1 MLNIY
6 TRYFYCLLVKQI
18 KCVHNGRI
26 TGDFILLVF
35 LYSSQFYRHKCK
47 CWVHIKIKINIILA
61 QKREFLDF
69 HQDQL
74 AYWEWDKKANRRC
87 DQKSLYQGKWV
98 NCQLKVE
105 TPHIQSVSQFILH
118 LKFNTCFLPDTV
130 LGAGNQ
136 RQIEVHFLQG
146 THSIKG
152 KRNTSKTNHCTQNYR
167 I

>member
-18 KCVHNGRI
+18 KCVNNGRI

-98 NCQLKVE
+98 NSQLKVE

-130 LGAGNQ
+130 LGAG
-136 RQIEVHFLQG
+136 
-146 THSIKG
+146 K
-152 KRNTSKTNHCTQNYR
+152 SKTNRGAFSARNSQQKGEEKYIQN
-167 I
+167 